1 MNWKQIENEYLTI
14 DNFNDDDILLNI
26 KDIIKNLKEPEKLIF
41 IKYLELGSY
50 AGVAKEYK
58 VTKPTAKKY
67 IMIVKN
73 KIINELHNRHNNNS
87 SNN

>member
-1 MNWKQIENEYLTI
+1 MNWKKIENEYLMI
-14 DNFNDDDILLNI
+14 DELNDDDMLLNI
-26 KDIIKNLKEPEKLIF
+26 KEIIKNLKEPEKLIF
-41 IKYLELGSY
+41 IKYSELGSY

-67 IMIVKN
+67 ITIVKN
-73 KIINELHNRHNNNS
+73 KIINELHNRLNNNS

>member
-1 MNWKQIENEYLTI
+1 MNWKEIENEYLMI
-14 DNFNDDDILLNI
+14 DELNDDDKLLNI
-26 KDIIKNLKEPEKLIF
+26 KEIIKNLKEPEKLIF
-41 IKYLELGSY
+41 IKYIELGSY

-73 KIINELHNRHNNNS
+73 KIINELHSRVNNNS